1 MEDIFD
7 NGTPKYQ
14 RPQDIYDAVQAMA
27 SGEEIGILSQM
38 FSDVSWENQDYYYAD
53 AGAKLQERWETMTD
67 YGDKM
72 WPMDAAAWQMEESD
86 ANEWFFEI
94 LNNDDL
100 AKRIGW
106 KKMFT
111 DIALSGIKGYYDKAV
126 EEFRYQLGELN
137 RWDFTSNAGAL
148 GAALEECGFS
158 GSHILHRKIYNDL
171 CSAVYKKLKGL
182 KLEGERQL
190 IAESRAMLTAYD
202 DFMFGLRSNQALYSQ
217 QEIMYQKR
225 VAQLKE
231 NYENAVREL
240 LNEAQAQ
247 GVVLTLP
254 DEKMKL
260 EAHNGT

>member
-148 GAALEECGFS
+148 GAALEECGFTALS
-158 GSHILHRKIYNDL
+158 LL
-171 CSAVYKKLKGL
+171 LMAAQSACAA
-182 KLEGERQL
+182 R
-190 IAESRAMLTAYD
+190 
-202 DFMFGLRSNQALYSQ
+202 
-217 QEIMYQKR
+217 
-225 VAQLKE
+225 
-231 NYENAVREL
+231 
-240 LNEAQAQ
+240 
-247 GVVLTLP
+247 
-254 DEKMKL
+254 
-260 EAHNGT
+260 